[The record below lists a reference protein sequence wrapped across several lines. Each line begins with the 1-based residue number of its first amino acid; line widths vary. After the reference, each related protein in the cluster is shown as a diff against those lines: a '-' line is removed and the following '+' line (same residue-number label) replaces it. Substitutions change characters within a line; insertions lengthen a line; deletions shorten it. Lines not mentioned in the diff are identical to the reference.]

1 MIRRRRKKRR
11 TLNGRRFDILVT
23 ASVSLLGG
31 ALIVSASYLTVTNLS
46 QKIGVHT
53 VTHHVEL

>member
-1 MIRRRRKKRR
+1 MIRRKEKRR
-11 TLNGRRFDILVT
+11 TMNGRRFDILVT
-23 ASVSLLGG
+23 ASVSQLCRT
-31 ALIVSASYLTVTNLS
+31 LIVSASYITVTNLS

>member
-1 MIRRRRKKRR
+1 MIRRTKKKRR
-11 TLNGRRFDILVT
+11 TLNGRRFNILVT
-23 ASVSLLGG
+23 ASVSLLRC
-31 ALIVSASYLTVTNLS
+31 ALIVSASYITVTNLS

>member
-31 ALIVSASYLTVTNLS
+31 ALIVSASYITVTNLS
-46 QKIGVHT
+46 QKGGVHT
-53 VTHHVEL
+53 VTNNVEL